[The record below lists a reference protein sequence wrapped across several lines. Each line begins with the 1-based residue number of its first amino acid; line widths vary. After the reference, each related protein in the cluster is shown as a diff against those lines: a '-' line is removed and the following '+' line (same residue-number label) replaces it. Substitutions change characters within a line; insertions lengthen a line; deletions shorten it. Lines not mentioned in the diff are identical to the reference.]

1 MSLET
6 ILNKGK
12 KLFISSLIATNII
25 ALYNC
30 NKNPANDYV
39 PDTDEPAEE
48 FYLENTDSDGQVVLD
63 DNVIIN
69 VLDNSTD
76 EGIEN
81 ISIGVINKEDY
92 GVITALDTE
101 EKYFPSIKFLDNLG
115 NDTVFLYDVQ
125 NGSFKLDLS
134 EEEQNI
140 CFKFFRDNLENESL
154 SKTNSEECSPY
165 KFTYSGEQRAN
176 EYLIVDGLMN
186 ALGAGFAMTIAGE
199 AASLLNLIEEENLQ
213 EYILNNNWDHYT
225 FIGSPWLGGDLDEN
239 LLPKI
244 SFTVPSNQ
252 PGITLEELITD
263 DPSEVYFK
271 FNYFDENYYE
281 NQINEDYAIDRT
293 IFCRGSQEND
303 LLVKYSVFDQSDNL
317 VLNDSTMSDEVYV
330 DIPSTGNY
338 NLKLEVFDDTRFK
351 DVYDDSGINKNE
363 IDTLITVGGNLL
375 TLIESDTIYGN
386 SFQYD
391 ITSDEDYIWAGRCNF
406 NNNCSL
412 YKYDKETKELSFHE
426 DFLEYP
432 TFFVSEIT
440 SKGENIYADNWMWH
454 DSDVF
459 VYNKFPFYLTE
470 VIPFEDGKYHSRHS
484 CDEGF
489 VVSTWENE
497 GTSTRIQK
505 MNDDLSE
512 IIQEFGVVNEKLK
525 DIAYDGVNYW
535 GVRCNYEDMNLLKYD
550 SDFNLID
557 STKLDYFKIPV
568 CSITYDGE
576 YLWYYT
582 YKGEDEDFNLLNKYE
597 IVE

>member
-225 FIGSPWLGGDLDEN
+225 
-239 LLPKI
+239 
-244 SFTVPSNQ
+244 
-252 PGITLEELITD
+252 
-263 DPSEVYFK
+263 
-271 FNYFDENYYE
+271 
-281 NQINEDYAIDRT
+281 
-293 IFCRGSQEND
+293 
-303 LLVKYSVFDQSDNL
+303 
-317 VLNDSTMSDEVYV
+317 
-330 DIPSTGNY
+330 
-338 NLKLEVFDDTRFK
+338 
-351 DVYDDSGINKNE
+351 
-363 IDTLITVGGNLL
+363 
-375 TLIESDTIYGN
+375 
-386 SFQYD
+386 
-391 ITSDEDYIWAGRCNF
+391 
-406 NNNCSL
+406 
-412 YKYDKETKELSFHE
+412 
-426 DFLEYP
+426 
-432 TFFVSEIT
+432 
-440 SKGENIYADNWMWH
+440 
-454 DSDVF
+454 
-459 VYNKFPFYLTE
+459 
-470 VIPFEDGKYHSRHS
+470 
-484 CDEGF
+484 
-489 VVSTWENE
+489 
-497 GTSTRIQK
+497 
-505 MNDDLSE
+505 
-512 IIQEFGVVNEKLK
+512 
-525 DIAYDGVNYW
+525 
-535 GVRCNYEDMNLLKYD
+535 
-550 SDFNLID
+550 
-557 STKLDYFKIPV
+557 
-568 CSITYDGE
+568 
-576 YLWYYT
+576 
-582 YKGEDEDFNLLNKYE
+582 
-597 IVE
+597 